1 MRVDHKDDG
10 SGEVEIGT
18 QYPLGQLARALQTSQ
33 EHPDAEARARAQDKV
48 RAWTEVF
55 SGMIQGTL
63 TVGSRV
69 PVAEVPAWATLE
81 VAKGGFATGRL
92 LAEGALQP
100 HEQALLSRLQ
110 REDTDNARAVLNAW
124 YLGEEGLAEL
134 RRMLRTGGYR
144 IQVPEEGAL
153 LVVAWLLDHDQ
164 AERARGLLDQLAP
177 FFPRLRFYPV
187 PAATPQADTAF
198 VHVRDV
204 GETRGALARVRPR
217 PELQR
222 QWESARVWT
231 PLYDRLVALWAGALR
246 EAPPAFHFDADFEP
260 RARTLLS
267 DIDRALEQHTL
278 CAWPRKPQLNF
289 GRLHTVLKDAL
300 QARTSLLPGQ
310 ARRVRGVLEA
320 ISQARGLPGSER
332 LDALRARQREQLER
346 PSGVDFAREAL
357 RRMDGLPGDAGLD
370 SLEALTAPVKGFAFP
385 ASIERKLRLS
395 LNAPVEMLVEQRLI
409 RSSETLARVVPQLSA
424 QVRALGIS
432 QPSLRALY
440 SALYTAFRRRRS
452 LLLVNLESQVKLE
465 ELPWVGA
472 IDAYR
477 KLGLAAET
485 ASRRTLEQLVRLT
498 LSSFPEVLLPNKLL
512 QEVRALLK
520 GADLQVP
527 VVDELAADIFM
538 GAFTEKYLEA
548 ARQAQ
553 EQLAGTLYARYYDL
567 PSALQVMND
576 TKQSRH
582 GPRTSEAFAALCT
595 ARAKDG
601 EGSAQRSVAAN
612 GRVIEQAQ
620 ILTTHNLATLVEAL
634 DLRPVLEPHLEAL
647 ALRCFTR
654 VCELLEARPPA
665 YRSRLRNVKNAAYAW
680 RHMLFF
686 LSLRP
691 EATHPAFLQEMEARL
706 SQRRGDLA
714 QRLAPAMLGLRHAV
728 SGGQRKDAPPGA
740 QCFLGWTVKRHWV
753 LGAAP
758 G

>member
-1 MRVDHKDDG
+1 MDRKDDG
-10 SGEVEIGT
+10 SREVEVGT
-18 QYPLGQLARALQTSQ
+18 QYPLGQLARALLTSE
-33 EHPDAEARARAQDKV
+33 EHPDADVRARARDKV

-55 SGMIQGTL
+55 SGMLQGTL

-81 VAKGGFATGRL
+81 VTKGGFATGRL
-92 LAEGALQP
+92 LAEGELQP
-100 HEQALLSRLQ
+100 HEHALLSRLH
-110 REDTDNARAVLNAW
+110 RDGADNARAVLNAW

-134 RRMLRTGGYR
+134 RQMLQTGCYR

-164 AERARGLLDQLAP
+164 AERARALLDQLAP

-187 PAATPQADTAF
+187 PATTPQPDTAF

-204 GETRGALARVRPR
+204 EETRAALSQVRPR
-217 PELQR
+217 PVSQR
-222 QWESARVWT
+222 QRESARVWT

-246 EAPPAFHFDADFEP
+246 DAPPGFHFDTDFEP

-267 DIDRALEQHTL
+267 DIESALAKHTH

-289 GRLHTVLKDAL
+289 GRLHTVL
-300 QARTSLLPGQ
+300 QEVVHARMALLPGQ
-310 ARRVRGVLEA
+310 ARRVRGILEA

-332 LDALRARQREQLER
+332 FEALRTRQREQRER
-346 PSGVDFAREAL
+346 PGVVDFAQEAL
-357 RRMDGLPGDAGLD
+357 RRMEGVPGDAGLD
-370 SLEALTAPVKGFAFP
+370 SLEPLTAPMGGFAFP

-395 LNAPVEMLVEQRLI
+395 LNAPVETLVEQRLI
-409 RSSETLARVVPQLSA
+409 RSSETLARVVPQLSS

-440 SALYTAFRRRRS
+440 AALYAAFRRRRS
-452 LLLVNLESQVKLE
+452 LLLLNLESQVKLE
-465 ELPWVGA
+465 ELPWVRA

-477 KLGLAAET
+477 KRGLAEET
-485 ASRRTLEQLVRLT
+485 ASRQTLEQLVRLT
-498 LSSFPEVLLPNKLL
+498 LGSFPEVILPNKLL

-520 GADLQVP
+520 SADLQVP

-538 GAFTEKYLEA
+538 GTFTEKFLEA

-567 PSALQVMND
+567 PSALQEMNA
-576 TKQSRH
+576 SEHARH
-582 GPRTSEAFAALCT
+582 GARTSEAFAALCT

-601 EGSAQRSVAAN
+601 GDSAKWSVAAN
-612 GRVIEQAQ
+612 GRIIEQAQ

-634 DLRPVLEPHLEAL
+634 DLRPALEPQLEAL

-654 VCELLEARPPA
+654 VCELLEERPPD
-665 YRSRLRNVKNAAYAW
+665 YHSRLRNIKNAAYAW

-691 EATHPAFLQEMEARL
+691 EATHPAFLQEVETRL
-706 SQRRGDLA
+706 WQRKGDLA
-714 QRLAPAMLGLRHAV
+714 QRLAPAMLGLRHVV
-728 SGGQRKDAPPGA
+728 SGGQMKDAPPA
-740 QCFLGWTVKRHWV
+740 ARCFLGWTLKRHWV
-753 LGAAP
+753 LDAAP
-758 G
+758 